1 MFVGHYAAAF
11 AGKRVAPKTPLWVL
25 LVAAQ
30 AVDFLWAGLVLG
42 GVERAKLDHTL
53 PTNPLV
59 AEHMPYSHSLLGT
72 AVVSVLM
79 GLMVGRCWRS
89 FRAGAVVAAVVISHW
104 FCDLLMH
111 RPDLTLYG
119 LPPKL
124 GLQLWNYP
132 LASHLLELV
141 LLVAA
146 VFWLMAAQASVQ
158 RRNTMILAGVLV
170 LSQLYAA
177 LFPPPPTIALMCVTL
192 LLSWA
197 AYPALAAWL
206 ERRAGL
212 GQAFVE

>member
-11 AGKRVAPKTPLWVL
+11 AGKRIAPKAPMWGL

-42 GVERAKLDHTL
+42 GVERAELDHSL

-72 AVVSVLM
+72 LVVAVLM
-79 GLMVGRCWRS
+79 ALMVGRLWRS
-89 FRAGAVVAAVVISHW
+89 SRAAWVAGAVVVSHW

-119 LPPKL
+119 LSPKL

-132 LASHLLELV
+132 LASHVLELA
-141 LLVAA
+141 LLAAA
-146 VFWLMAAQASVQ
+146 VSWLMVAQAAVT

-170 LSQLYAA
+170 VSQLYAA
-177 LFPPPPTIALMCVTL
+177 LFPPPPTIALMCFTL

-206 ERRAGL
+206 EHRARP
-212 GQAFVE
+212 GQALVE

>member
-11 AGKRVAPKTPLWVL
+11 AGKRIAPKAPLWVML
-25 LVAAQ
+25 IAAQ
-30 AVDFLWAGLVLG
+30 AVDFLWAGLVLS
-42 GVERAKLDHTL
+42 GVERAELDHSL

-72 AVVSVLM
+72 AVVA
-79 GLMVGRCWRS
+79 GLMAWVVGRGWRN
-89 FRAGAVVAAVVISHW
+89 FRAAAVAAAVVISHW

-111 RPDLTLYG
+111 RPDLTLFG
-119 LPPKL
+119 QPPKL

-132 LASHLLELV
+132 VASHLLELV
-141 LLVAA
+141 LLGAA

-158 RRNTMILAGVLV
+158 RRNTMILAAVLV
-170 LSQLYAA
+170 SSQLYAA

-197 AYPALAAWL
+197 AYPALSALL
-206 ERRAGL
+206 ERRSSEA
-212 GQAFVE
+212 ARA

>member
-11 AGKRVAPKTPLWVL
+11 AGRRVAPKTPIWVL

-42 GVERAKLDHTL
+42 GVERAALDHTL

-72 AVVSVLM
+72 AVVAGLM
-79 GLMVGRCWRS
+79 GLVVWRHWRS
-89 FRAGAVVAAVVISHW
+89 VRAGAVVAAVVISHW

-119 LPPKL
+119 YPPKL

-141 LLVAA
+141 LLAAA
-146 VFWLMAAQASVQ
+146 VFWLMAAQATVQ
-158 RRNTMILAGVLV
+158 RRNTLIVAGVLLV
-170 LSQLYAA
+170 SQLYAA

-206 ERRAGL
+206 DQRDSTVKPA
-212 GQAFVE
+212 